1 MAPTNNA
8 IPGILPP
15 QTQMDLAD
23 EMGRLGYD
31 ATGATEGKGWKEYTK
46 FCKDNPGSGPVFDEV
61 RKKLSSA
68 DPNTPLGQ
76 LEISM
81 QTGVNW
87 IDSLKGKLTNTFSKN
102 SFNPDDQEIY
112 AHRDDIR
119 QQFVSQIID
128 HDIKGTPVNPLVAE
142 RMEQLMIKHPDE
154 VDARTTQVMHNVL
167 DNPGKY
173 GLQTQSPGYFSKNA
187 GDAIFSEALIFLA

>member
-1 MAPTNNA
+1 MANPSNA

-15 QTQMDLAD
+15 QAQFDLGE
-23 EMGRLGYD
+23 EMSKMGYD
-31 ATGATEGKGWKEYTK
+31 ATGATPGKGWKEYTDYAK
-46 FCKDNPGSGPVFDEV
+46 ANPGACPTFDDI
-61 RKKLSSA
+61 RKKLSST

-81 QTGVNW
+81 QAGLSRM
-87 IDSLKGKLTNTFSKN
+87 DKLRGMLTNTFTKS

-119 QQFVSQIID
+119 QQFISGILD
-128 HDIKGTPVNPLVAE
+128 HDIKGKPLDPLVAE

-154 VDARTTQVMHNVL
+154 VDARTTQVMHHVL
-167 DNPGKY
+167 DDPGKY

-187 GDAIFSEALIFLA
+187 GVQFSAKP